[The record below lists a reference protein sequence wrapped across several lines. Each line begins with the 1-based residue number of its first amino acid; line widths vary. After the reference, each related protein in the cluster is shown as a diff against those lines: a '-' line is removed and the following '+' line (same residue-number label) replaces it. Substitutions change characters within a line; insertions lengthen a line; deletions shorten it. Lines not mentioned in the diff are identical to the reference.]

1 MTESEICGSY
11 RRAKNQTEQ
20 VKILTELTCK
30 SRLEI
35 IAILV
40 RNGEEL
46 PKRIIDGLYKRMD
59 ALESEIQTREREY
72 REIANALNGKKE

>member
-1 MTESEICGSY
+1 MTENEICGSY

-20 VKILTELTCK
+20 IKILTELTCK

-40 RNGEEL
+40 KNREEL
-46 PKRIIDGLYKRMD
+46 PKRITDGLYK
-59 ALESEIQTREREY
+59 
-72 REIANALNGKKE
+72 